1 MKSQITNYLHVCHFE
16 KLHYPKILFLFWTFS
31 FQPSSINTPLKPF
44 NAKRSVKISYLI
56 TAFQRQPQ
64 PQEIDLREGG
74 ENLHMLKQSP
84 TCQLS
89 PLLCA
94 LKKYLTSYKG
104 SKFIT
109 EGDVVSNSVCASLAS
124 SELVMPWAQWSLPCY
139 TKSQSWTR
147 LTPWH
152 PWFLLSHAFPKLPF
166 KNAVLVAKEMVS
178 QQQLDCDRNV
188 SL

>member
-1 MKSQITNYLHVCHFE
+1 MYATKKNYTTPKHFSCFG
-16 KLHYPKILFLFWTFS
+16 LSLSSHSASILLWNPSIPKGVWRFPTSLLS
-31 FQPSSINTPLKPF
+31 FKGSHNHK
-44 NAKRSVKISYLI
+44 K
-56 TAFQRQPQ
+56 
-64 PQEIDLREGG
+64 IDLREGG
-74 ENLHMLKQSP
+74 ENLCMLKQSP

-89 PLLCA
+89 PLLCT

-104 SKFIT
+104 NKFLM

-124 SELVMPWAQWSLPCY
+124 SELAMPWAQWSLLCY

-152 PWFLLSHAFPKLPF
+152 PWFLPSHAFPKQSF
-166 KNAVLVAKEMVS
+166 KNAALVAEKMVS